1 MAEEPKENL
10 EAQETEAVAEE
21 KYAKAGKKS
30 KKHIEEVKLAK
41 PKLLPPQK
49 KFLVQNQLPAVA
61 SSAVAKTTAKLTLR
75 SKKVKLTASKKLSS
89 SQLQLAQSNLTQ
101 R

>member
-1 MAEEPKENL
+1 MQKLAKNL
-10 EAQETEAVAEE
+10 RSMSR
-21 KYAKAGKKS
+21 KS
-30 KKHIEEVKLAK
+30 RLRLSAKLAK

-49 KFLVQNQLPAVA
+49 KFLVQSQLPAVA